1 MGLWKRASAALKD
14 RNSLWQANLTRRT
27 ALRNPDIEKAVIRAT
42 RHRDST
48 FDRRNADRVC
58 EWIRLSHFNL
68 KPILWSISNRVERTR
83 NWSVALKSLH
93 LTHAVMNTK
102 APCVAKI
109 GRLPF
114 DLSNFEDGH
123 LPPSK
128 SWPYNAL
135 VRAYYAFLD
144 QKSTTVF
151 QHAAEEKTNDENVEA
166 REMIKELDLLQ
177 KLQNL
182 VDLLMQ
188 IKPASRA
195 VFVPLVL
202 NVMDA
207 IVIEIYDIYSR
218 ICRGIAIV
226 ILNIY
231 SAGKAEATM
240 ALNLVVKATQQG
252 EDLINYFEFCHE
264 IGVVNA
270 SEFPVFDRVPEEGI
284 RELEQIIRRF
294 DSDKLMIMD
303 VEYEEE
309 EDEKKTIVVVEKKKS
324 NERVNGLKTVITDNW
339 EKFDEDFAAKN
350 NTIVVTKNIMPDLIE
365 L

>member
-1 MGLWKRASAALKD
+1 MGLWKRASGALKD
-14 RNSLWQANLTRRT
+14 RTSLWQANLTRRT

-42 RHRDST
+42 RHRESA

-58 EWIRLSHFNL
+58 EWVRLSDFNL
-68 KPILWSISNRVERTR
+68 KPVLWSVSNRMEKTQ
-83 NWSVALKSLH
+83 NWVIALKALY
-93 LTHAVMNTK
+93 LMHAVMNSR
-102 APCVAKI
+102 APCVKKI

-128 SWPYNAL
+128 AWPYNAL
-135 VRAYYAFLD
+135 IRAYYAFLD
-144 QKSTTVF
+144 QKSTAVF
-151 QHAAEEKTNDENVEA
+151 QHAEDE
-166 REMIKELDLLQ
+166 REGFVMMNEVVLLQ

-195 VFVPLVL
+195 VFVPLVR
-202 NVMDA
+202 NVMD
-207 IVIEIYDIYSR
+207 VIIIDIYDIYSR

-226 ILNIY
+226 IVNIY

-240 ALNLVVKATQQG
+240 ALNLVQKATQQG

-284 RELEQIIRRF
+284 QELEQIIKRF

-303 VEYEEE
+303 IEEKDHE
-309 EDEKKTIVVVEKKKS
+309 EKAIVAVEKKKKKNDS
-324 NERVNGLKTVITDNW
+324 GLKTVITDNW
-339 EKFDEDFAAKN
+339 ERFDEDFA
-350 NTIVVTKNIMPDLIE
+350 TKSIIQEPPDLID
-365 L
+365 LS